1 MAGFEAYTLP
11 EMIRSVKRGPT
22 CQAPEPAT
30 NCNCL
35 LRLPEVRLLQLAEAK
50 DSSAFL
56 REVQQPLQQQLE
68 AEKHRVVQMAAATS
82 HGKRERSLQGWVG
95 DRTIVPIHRVRC
107 CGCGAVNTRAAQ
119 LHPPLPQ
126 AGQRLFDKAADAIFK
141 YGVGKDTSDHLHLE
155 WHGA

>member
-11 EMIRSVKRGPT
+11 EMIRSVVVQPAKRQNQQRTAIVYFGS
-22 CQAPEPAT
+22 Q
-30 NCNCL
+30 
-35 LRLPEVRLLQLAEAK
+35 RSDYLQLAEAK

-68 AEKHRVVQMAAATS
+68 AEKHRAGCPDGSRYTS

-107 CGCGAVNTRAAQ
+107 CGCER
-119 LHPPLPQ
+119 
-126 AGQRLFDKAADAIFK
+126 
-141 YGVGKDTSDHLHLE
+141 
-155 WHGA
+155 

>member
-68 AEKHRVVQMAAATS
+68 AEKHRAGCPDGSRYPVMVSENVPCKDGWEIEPLCRFTASGVVAV
-82 HGKRERSLQGWVG
+82 ER
-95 DRTIVPIHRVRC
+95 
-107 CGCGAVNTRAAQ
+107 
-119 LHPPLPQ
+119 
-126 AGQRLFDKAADAIFK
+126 
-141 YGVGKDTSDHLHLE
+141 
-155 WHGA
+155 

>member
-68 AEKHRVVQMAAATS
+68 AEKHRAGCPDGSRTS
-82 HGKRERSLQGWVG
+82 HGKRERSCKDGWEIEPLCRFTASGV
-95 DRTIVPIHRVRC
+95 V
-107 CGCGAVNTRAAQ
+107 AVER
-119 LHPPLPQ
+119 
-126 AGQRLFDKAADAIFK
+126 
-141 YGVGKDTSDHLHLE
+141 
-155 WHGA
+155 